1 MDKFASSPLRRSRRA
16 RCSFFGCIRVRR
28 RCLWHHR
35 HIAVRRRTSTSRTAC
50 VRRLV
55 KSVGPFGPWC
65 LRSDRVRCFLRP
77 LYAAVLRGA
86 RHSVPP
92 PLRGG
97 VGASLSIRRSCYS
110 NLARAPTRSFEF
122 LQRTRIG
129 ARTSR
134 RASCNRVFNPR
145 ARTVVRRNPS
155 YDGRPS
161 FRRPGCRRRG
171 QEPGSLALPGGI
183 AILAARAV
191 KTTTPYFPD
200 SSTDKHPVSRARD
213 DERIEVPS
221 ILRPRYVAA
230 RGAFEFVPSRRRAFL
245 RAHPAQPLFR
255 AASPPGPS
263 ITRSAAK
270 PCERLQSRVLSSK
283 RSYR

>member
-145 ARTVVRRNPS
+145 ARPTVRRYPPFG
-155 YDGRPS
+155 GRSP
-161 FRRPGCRRRG
+161 FGDRAVDRDR
-171 QEPGSLALPGGI
+171 QEPVRLRCPAGSP
-183 AILAARAV
+183 
-191 KTTTPYFPD
+191 
-200 SSTDKHPVSRARD
+200 SSTLAR
-213 DERIEVPS
+213 R
-221 ILRPRYVAA
+221 
-230 RGAFEFVPSRRRAFL
+230 
-245 RAHPAQPLFR
+245 
-255 AASPPGPS
+255 
-263 ITRSAAK
+263 
-270 PCERLQSRVLSSK
+270 
-283 RSYR
+283 